1 MPIMATGKFHLMKQ
15 VSANNNEYP
24 VWIIKSKRLSFGI
37 HSAQEVFFKKIN
49 HNFEEI
55 DNVKT
60 DIDEILIW
68 VHNNDSKDRS
78 LIDCLERVK
87 EIGLKLKIK
96 KSRLQQEKLVYF
108 GQKLFKDALH
118 TNEYKIRSTTDMSTL
133 IDTKNV

>member
-15 VSANNNEYP
+15 VNANNNEYP
-24 VWIIKSKRLSFGI
+24 VWIIKSKRLSFGR

-68 VHNNDSKDRS
+68 GHNNDSKDRS

-96 KSRLQQEKLVYF
+96 KSRLNKKNLCILGKSYSKMHYIQMNIRLEVQQIC
-108 GQKLFKDALH
+108 LH
-118 TNEYKIRSTTDMSTL
+118 
-133 IDTKNV
+133 